1 MKNKIT
7 RDNYE
12 SFFLDYLEGNLEEI
26 LIDQFLD
33 FLEKNP
39 DLKEELHLFEN
50 IHLPE
55 QTLAFS
61 GKKQLYKTAAD
72 EKDTFNLKA
81 IALMEGDLKKE
92 ERQLFENQL
101 VQNPELHKEA
111 ALFEHTRLVADQ
123 HIIYPDKDKLYKSSS
138 TVILINWLGRIAAV
152 AILVW
157 GIHSF
162 FQSEKQVAL
171 PTAINPVASVKT
183 PETATPSTPRV
194 KLPLEAKKAEIVQ
207 LAERKPVPATQTE
220 SRQADP
226 IAAEEPMA
234 TYQAL
239 ENDKQVVEQITPLT
253 AQLESHPAQG
263 ELAAIQPVDRT
274 EDSGRTHEMTVDEY
288 LASRAKKA
296 TSESLRPAHRILRVG
311 LNAASE
317 LSGDRIAYSVKNGK
331 VASLG
336 FDSKL
341 LAFSFPLQKNKK

>member
-12 SFFLDYLEGNLEEI
+12 SFFLDYLEGNLEESR
-26 LIDQFLD
+26 IDQFLD

-55 QTLAFS
+55 QPHVFS
-61 GKKQLYKTAAD
+61 GKKQLYKTPAD
-72 EKDTFNLKA
+72 EKDAFNLKA

-101 VQNPELHKEA
+101 AQNPELHKEA
-111 ALFEHTRLVADQ
+111 ALFQHTRLVADQ

-138 TVILINWLGRIAAV
+138 TVILMNWLGRIAAV
-152 AILVW
+152 AILIW

-162 FQSEKQVAL
+162 FQSEKQLATPKAL
-171 PTAINPVASVKT
+171 NPVASVKA
-183 PETATPSTPRV
+183 PDTAAPSAPRV
-194 KLPLEAKKAEIVQ
+194 ESPHQTKKAETVQ
-207 LAERKPVPATQTE
+207 LAERKPEPTTHPG
-220 SRQADP
+220 SKQADP
-226 IAAEEPMA
+226 IAVEESLV
-234 TYQAL
+234 THQAL
-239 ENDKQVVEQITPLT
+239 ENDNPVEEQIAPLT
-253 AQLESHPAQG
+253 AQLESHPEQG
-263 ELAAIQPVDRT
+263 ELAVMQLVSST
-274 EDSGRTHEMTVDEY
+274 ENLGRAYKMTVDEY

-296 TSESLRPAHRILRVG
+296 ASESLRPALRILRVG

-341 LAFSFPLQKNKK
+341 LAFSIPLQKNKK

>member
-12 SFFLDYLEGNLEEI
+12 SFFLDYLEGNLEET

-39 DLKEELHLFEN
+39 NLKEELHLFEN

-55 QTLAFS
+55 QPLVFS
-61 GKKQLYKTAAD
+61 GKKQLYKTPAD
-72 EKDTFNLKA
+72 EKDTFQLKA

-101 VQNPELHKEA
+101 AQHPELQKEA
-111 ALFEHTRLVADQ
+111 ALFQQTRLVADQ
-123 HIIYPDKDKLYKSSS
+123 HIVFPGKDELYKSSS
-138 TVILINWLGRIAAV
+138 TVILMNWLGRIAAV

-162 FQSEKQVAL
+162 FQSEKQVAS
-171 PTAINPVASVKT
+171 PTALNPVASVKAPDT
-183 PETATPSTPRV
+183 TAPSSPRV
-194 KLPLEAKKAEIVQ
+194 ESPQQTKKAETVI
-207 LAERKPVPATQTE
+207 LAERKPVPPKQTE

-226 IAAEEPMA
+226 IAAEEPLA
-234 TYQAL
+234 THQAL
-239 ENDKQVVEQITPLT
+239 ENDKPVVEQITPLT
-253 AQLESHPAQG
+253 AQLGSNPEQD
-263 ELAAIQPVDRT
+263 ELAVIQPVDRT

-296 TSESLRPAHRILRVG
+296 TREGLRPAHRILRVG

-341 LAFSFPLQKNKK
+341 LAFSIPLQKNKK